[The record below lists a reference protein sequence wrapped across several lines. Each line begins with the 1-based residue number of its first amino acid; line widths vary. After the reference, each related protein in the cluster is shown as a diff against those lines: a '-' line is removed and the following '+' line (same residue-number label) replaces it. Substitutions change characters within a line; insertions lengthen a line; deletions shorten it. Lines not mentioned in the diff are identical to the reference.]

1 MRVDAKGPKTDL
13 VGSFCRR
20 SCEAGWIVSKLYY
33 SSPVRNLTGSP
44 GTSGAPNEQF
54 TLWDKRHKQ
63 GEEIESLAKF
73 GHFHCLEP

>member
-1 MRVDAKGPKTDL
+1 M
-13 VGSFCRR
+13 
-20 SCEAGWIVSKLYY
+20 SKLYY